1 MTTPTPTSSFPE
13 TVCIESPFRNPLP
26 EVPLIGELYR
36 DYLHD
41 CLRDS
46 LSRGEA
52 PFAGHAYL
60 TQVLG
65 DEDEAERRQGID
77 CHLAWL
83 SRAEGVAVYLDFGV
97 STGMQEAMSSRVG
110 EWRSLEAWRY
120 LGGYV
125 RGFIYGWRYGD
136 DGPDVGIIDA
146 PYNRG
151 MTDGAR
157 RDPAL
162 FRP

>member
-1 MTTPTPTSSFPE
+1 MTTPK

-60 TQVLG
+60 PFVLNDG
-65 DEDEAERRQGID
+65 DEDERRQGID

-83 SRAEGVAVYLDFGV
+83 AKADKVALYIDFGF
-97 STGMQEAMSSRVG
+97 SAGMSEAYTAAKEKRERRWLPAWHGVG
-110 EWRSLEAWRY
+110 EY
-120 LGGYV
+120 T
-125 RGFIYGWRYGD
+125 RGFISGW
-136 DGPDVGIIDA
+136 DGSVGLWTTERH
-146 PYNRG
+146 RG
-151 MTDGAR
+151 SIEGGR

>member
-1 MTTPTPTSSFPE
+1 MTTPTPTSSSPK

-26 EVPLIGELYR
+26 EVPLIGEIYR
-36 DYLHD
+36 DYMHD

-60 TQVLG
+60 PFVLDDG
-65 DEDEAERRQGID
+65 DEDERRQGID

-83 SRAEGVAVYLDFGV
+83 RAAEEVALYVDFGV
-97 STGMQEAMSSRVG
+97 SDGMAEAYFRLC
-110 EWRSLEAWRY
+110 EPRSLEAWRY

-136 DGPDVGIIDA
+136 DGPDAGIIDA

>member
-1 MTTPTPTSSFPE
+1 MK

-65 DEDEAERRQGID
+65 DDDEAERRQGID

-83 SRAEGVAVYLDFGV
+83 RAADEVIGYIDFGISPGMV
-97 STGMQEAMSSRVG
+97 QAMRAAKQSTVRHQRLPAWTDIGEYTQGFIAGWQRSR
-110 EWRSLEAWRY
+110 WLMTLR
-120 LGGYV
+120 GGY
-125 RGFIYGWRYGD
+125 GD
-136 DGPDVGIIDA
+136 GEQRNPK
-146 PYNRG
+146 R
-151 MTDGAR
+151 
-157 RDPAL
+157 

>member
-1 MTTPTPTSSFPE
+1 MTTPTPTSSSSK

-60 TQVLG
+60 PFVLDDG
-65 DEDEAERRQGID
+65 DEAERKRGID

-83 SRAEGVAVYLDFGV
+83 KTADAVAVYVDFGL
-97 STGMQEAMSSRVG
+97 SPGMLDAMRAK
-110 EWRSLEAWRY
+110 EYFARSVETWSDVA
-120 LGGYV
+120 GYV
-125 RGFIYGWRYGD
+125 RGFIYGWEHGAD
-136 DGPDVGIIDA
+136 DRPVDEHFDRGIA
-146 PYNRG
+146 
-151 MTDGAR
+151 DGCR
-157 RDPAL
+157 RDPTL

>member
-1 MTTPTPTSSFPE
+1 MK

-26 EVPLIGELYR
+26 EVPLIGEIYR

-60 TQVLG
+60 PFVLDDG
-65 DEDEAERRQGID
+65 DEAERRQGID

-83 SRAEGVAVYLDFGV
+83 MAAEDVAVYIDFGI
-97 STGMQEAMSSRVG
+97 SSGMAEAMHLRLCEPRTLTAWSRIG
-110 EWRSLEAWRY
+110 EY
-120 LGGYV
+120 TQ
-125 RGFIYGWRYGD
+125 GFIRGWRMHAWDKWTPTSLCGAS
-136 DGPDVGIIDA
+136 DGGH
-146 PYNRG
+146 
-151 MTDGAR
+151 
-157 RDPAL
+157 RDPER

>member
-1 MTTPTPTSSFPE
+1 MK

-26 EVPLIGELYR
+26 EVPLIGEIYR

-60 TQVLG
+60 SSVLN
-65 DEDEAERRQGID
+65 DADPDERRQGID

-83 SRAEGVAVYLDFGV
+83 RAADAIAVYVDFGI
-97 STGMQEAMSSRVG
+97 SSGMAEACQVAQHEYRYLAAWADVG
-110 EWRSLEAWRY
+110 EY
-120 LGGYV
+120 THGFV
-125 RGFIYGWRYGD
+125 RGWQFGWAHGVVESAYW
-136 DGPDVGIIDA
+136 
-146 PYNRG
+146 RG
-151 MTDGAR
+151 VTDGSQ
-157 RDPAL
+157 RDPSR